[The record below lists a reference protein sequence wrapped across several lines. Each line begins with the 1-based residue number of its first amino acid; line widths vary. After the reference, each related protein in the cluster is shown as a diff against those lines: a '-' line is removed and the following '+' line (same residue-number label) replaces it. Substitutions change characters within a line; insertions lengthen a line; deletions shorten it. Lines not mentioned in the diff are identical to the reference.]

1 MRTSKSPIHCQF
13 GLGFLF
19 LENVSISNTV
29 LTDILYLMFSHFHP
43 PFPHSP
49 NQGLA
54 QTKIL
59 EQSKV
64 SKWYRQVSKLTNI
77 RT

>member
-19 LENVSISNTV
+19 LEENVSISNTV
-29 LTDILYLMFSHFHP
+29 LTDILYLMLSPSTHPFTFH
-43 PFPHSP
+43 

-64 SKWYRQVSKLTNI
+64 SKWYRQSQQI
-77 RT
+77 D